1 MNDLIFWAIHLCV
14 VAIALA
20 IVWVRMDATTKVMTK
35 LVALQNDELGL
46 VRKQTADAEE
56 QTKLVEQR
64 EAQRVAAVSQIS
76 YQQKVLID
84 NTESSMNEILDRV
97 KGIANDATSTL
108 EQIKLISKAVV
119 GEAVHHEQ
127 QAITNKQEAI
137 QAENAA
143 ATAKTKA
150 AVTIGALATKKRQLK
165 KATQI
170 INNEKKKNFVQRL
183 LQPIGQ

>member
-1 MNDLIFWAIHLCV
+1 
-14 VAIALA
+14 VAIALG
-20 IVWVRMDATTKVMTK
+20 IVWVRLAATTKVMTK
-35 LVALQNDELGL
+35 LVALQNDELAL

-127 QAITNKQEAI
+127 QAISNKQEAI

-143 ATAKTKA
+143 AMAKTKVK
-150 AVTIGALATKKRQLK
+150 VTSGALATKRRQLK

-170 INNEKKKNFVQRL
+170 INNEKKKNFVQRM